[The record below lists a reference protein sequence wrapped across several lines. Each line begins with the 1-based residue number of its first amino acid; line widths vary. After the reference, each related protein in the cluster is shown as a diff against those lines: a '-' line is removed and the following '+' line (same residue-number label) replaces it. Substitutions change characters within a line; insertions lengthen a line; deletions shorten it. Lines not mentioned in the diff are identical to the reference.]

1 MPRYGSPYRV
11 SRGHN
16 MPVTSINQA
25 NTVPV
30 ATGTPGSSAVGDSAS
45 AGTAT
50 TMSRSDHVHG
60 REAFATT
67 PSTQA
72 IGDAAAAGT
81 ATTVTRGDHKHAM
94 PSFGTPVTVNGQTTS
109 LSAGSLTTVARADHV
124 HTITNADV
132 LLASTTLSS
141 TTASITFS
149 SLSGTWPILKLVG
162 TYRVTEW
169 SAGQALT
176 EVWLRLNTDTGS
188 NYIDGYTS
196 SNSATYTTLGPVN
209 TNSNFNASG
218 APLIT
223 HICNADST
231 SSPTRYKIIHT
242 NGNYNSST
250 TAISSGFVGGWPSVW
265 KSTAA
270 VTSVTLITFSS
281 FLSGTH
287 VRLYGLS

>member
-1 MPRYGSPYRV
+1 MALKTTLTQPTASGTGTVIATPGMPGAA
-11 SRGHN
+11 N
-16 MPVTSINQA
+16 PVRIVGRNASGAPTTGTFQVGDVVV
-25 NTVPV
+25 NTDGTEYVCSV
-30 ATGTPGSSAVGDSAS
+30 AGTPGTWVQIG
-45 AGTAT
+45 
-50 TMSRSDHVHG
+50 
-60 REAFATT
+60 
-67 PSTQA
+67 A
-72 IGDAAAAGT
+72 I
-81 ATTVTRGDHKHAM
+81 
-94 PSFGTPVTVNGQTTS
+94 SYGTPVNIDASITS
-109 LSAGSLTTVARADHV
+109 LSTGSLTTVARADHV

-176 EVWLRLNTDTGS
+176 EVRLRLNTDTGS

-250 TAISSGFVGGWPSVW
+250 TAISTGFVGGWPSVW

-270 VTSVTLITFSS
+270 VTSVTLITFST